1 MIPQSSEAKLDGM
14 RPPAVQTK
22 FHGHRVLE
30 DLETKAIKA
39 GQVYTEIQTKK
50 GIVFKGKQLFSVMMS
65 SFPPRL
71 R

>member
-50 GIVFKGKQLFSVMMS
+50 GIVFKGKKLFSVMMS

>member
-50 GIVFKGKQLFSVMMS
+50 GIVFKGKQLF
-65 SFPPRL
+65 
-71 R
+71 